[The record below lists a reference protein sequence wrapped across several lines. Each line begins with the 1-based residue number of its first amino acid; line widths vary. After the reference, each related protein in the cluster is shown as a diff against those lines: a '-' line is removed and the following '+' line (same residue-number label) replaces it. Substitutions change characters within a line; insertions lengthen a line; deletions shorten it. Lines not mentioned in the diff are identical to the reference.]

1 MPNIEA
7 QVAII
12 GGERFITACDVKD
25 IDQTAFVIQKASTC
39 SRYHLSGEGKHAGC
53 FNVS

>member
-25 IDQTAFVIQKASTC
+25 IDLFKVSPFGRRKA
-39 SRYHLSGEGKHAGC
+39 RWV
-53 FNVS
+53 F